1 LGNDGLLPKISDFGT
16 SGIIAEL
23 KRENVGGTLKYM
35 PPEILMFFFD
45 VKEVDSE
52 LEISLATDIYALGI
66 ILWEIA
72 TRNIPYGNKKMDEDL
87 ASKIINEG
95 YREQIPEDIR
105 KNHPT
110 LT

>member
-1 LGNDGLLPKISDFGT
+1 
-16 SGIIAEL
+16 
-23 KRENVGGTLKYM
+23 
-35 PPEILMFFFD
+35 MFFFD
-45 VKEVDSE
+45 VIEVDNE

-72 TRNIPYGNKKMDEDL
+72 TSNIPYGNKKMDDDL
-87 ASKIINEG
+87 ASKIINEA